1 MRFESEM
8 DRSFGFFWSTLFIFS
23 IAQVVVITNSLSE
36 SLDSEGICE
45 KDGVCEKKAIEKE
58 DKAKYKIAGLSPN
71 LAIFYLLS
79 FPHRV
84 RILRENERDLLIY
97 IYIIL
102 IIIDTVNVF

>member
-58 DKAKYKIAGLSPN
+58 DKAKYKITGLSPN
-71 LAIFYLLS
+71 LAIFYS
-79 FPHRV
+79 YRV
-84 RILRENERDLLIY
+84 RILRESERDLLIN

-102 IIIDTVNVF
+102 IIIDTVNVFLH